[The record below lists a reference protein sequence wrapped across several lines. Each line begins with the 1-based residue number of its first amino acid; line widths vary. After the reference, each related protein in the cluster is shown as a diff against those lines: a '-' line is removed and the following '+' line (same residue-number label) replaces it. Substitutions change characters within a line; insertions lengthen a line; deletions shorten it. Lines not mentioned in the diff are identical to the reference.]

1 MTVETKPTPLMR
13 DRLFRTGLWS
23 TALAFAACL
32 ATHVVTLLGIVGAVA
47 WLSTVEHA
55 LIVAVVGFAALTVYA
70 AVRHRRCARGAGCA
84 HEQGSE
90 RA

>member
-1 MTVETKPTPLMR
+1 MTAETKPTSLMR

-23 TALAFAACL
+23 TVLAFVACL
-32 ATHVVTLLGIVGAVA
+32 ATHVVTLFGIVGAVA

-70 AVRHRRCARGAGCA
+70 AFRHRRCARGAGCA
-84 HEQGSE
+84 HEPGSE
-90 RA
+90 SA